1 MCLFWYRHMHALTIF
16 PVVYTLELEDGYYYV
31 GATHNLN
38 QRLSQH
44 ISGIGAK
51 FMRVHAFKRV
61 HAIQVVQNGEDAL
74 DVENAVI
81 WASRMP
87 CMKRRYPSFFT
98 IRATSDG

>member
-1 MCLFWYRHMHALTIF
+1 MHALTIF
-16 PVVYTLELEDGYYYV
+16 PVVYTLELEGGYFYV

-61 HAIQVVQNGEDAL
+61 HAIQVVQDGDNAL
-74 DVENAVI
+74 DVENTV
-81 WASRMP
+81 
-87 CMKRRYPSFFT
+87 T
-98 IRATSDG
+98 RALMDDVGSEYVRGGKWCRC